1 MYLEQSG
8 NLKEKSGPSG
18 NFKSE
23 MKQGQTILSREVE
36 KLLMTDL
43 IQSNQKFLLKRKE
56 EIENQLISLNDFG
69 QSNALTEQGSLL
81 ASALVKLY

>member
-1 MYLEQSG
+1 
-8 NLKEKSGPSG
+8 
-18 NFKSE
+18 
-23 MKQGQTILSREVE
+23 
-36 KLLMTDL
+36 MTDL